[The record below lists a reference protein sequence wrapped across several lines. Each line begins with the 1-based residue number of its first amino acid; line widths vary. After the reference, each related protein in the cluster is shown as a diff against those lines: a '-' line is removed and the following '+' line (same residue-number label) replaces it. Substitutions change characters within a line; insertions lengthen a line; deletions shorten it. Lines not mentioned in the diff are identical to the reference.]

1 MNVKA
6 LVLLLS
12 QLLRHVE
19 NRGYGCR
26 EGAVT
31 LVSSSSCHM
40 WSWRPT
46 VLGLTRTLGLEL
58 VPKDTWVDYFIPG
71 VIKTDFGKVERTE
84 LPPMFRAL
92 SWTLRGLHCS
102 SIPLSTRMFSER
114 ADKSRS
120 LADKVAVITG
130 STKGIGFAIARHLAQ
145 NGAHVVICSRKQ
157 WNVDQ
162 AVTTLQKEGLSVT
175 GTVCHVGK
183 AEDRDR
189 LVAKALEHH
198 NGIDFLVC
206 VAGVNPLVGSTLG
219 ASEQVWDKILGV
231 NVKAPALLLSQ
242 LLPHMEN
249 RGGGSVVLVS
259 SVAAYMPISKL
270 GVYNTSKTALL
281 GLCKSLA
288 MELAPKGIRVNS
300 IVPGL
305 IKTDFIQMEK
315 TLPYSL
321 SDLNKVYG
329 LQRLGEPEDCAGIV
343 SFLCSSDA
351 SYITGENIT
360 VAGYSPKL

>member
-1 MNVKA
+1 
-6 LVLLLS
+6 
-12 QLLRHVE
+12 
-19 NRGYGCR
+19 
-26 EGAVT
+26 
-31 LVSSSSCHM
+31 
-40 WSWRPT
+40 
-46 VLGLTRTLGLEL
+46 
-58 VPKDTWVDYFIPG
+58 
-71 VIKTDFGKVERTE
+71 
-84 LPPMFRAL
+84 MFRAL
-92 SWTLRGLHCS
+92 SWTFRGLHCS

-189 LVAKALEHH
+189 LVAK
-198 NGIDFLVC
+198 
-206 VAGVNPLVGSTLG
+206 
-219 ASEQVWDKILGV
+219 
-231 NVKAPALLLSQ
+231 
-242 LLPHMEN
+242 
-249 RGGGSVVLVS
+249 
-259 SVAAYMPISKL
+259 L

-305 IKTDFIQMEK
+305 IKTDFIQMV
-315 TLPYSL
+315 TMTSGSCSQSPQPQSQW
-321 SDLNKVYG
+321 SFPW
-329 LQRLGEPEDCAGIV
+329 LGSCR
-343 SFLCSSDA
+343 
-351 SYITGENIT
+351 N
-360 VAGYSPKL
+360 